1 MRRFMPRTAKIFLAT
16 HPFHPAHSWLLMS
29 AKYTHHSRV
38 YPVRLTFPNIAKSW
52 GNGVNPSI
60 NKPVFKVETKFVK
73 EPDYK
78 TRINSTVH
86 KHALTQKETYS
97 EVNRER
103 FKAYQALHSCWNKR
117 FMKCRQADTQWKQAT
132 LGEGDEN
139 HLHNHQNK
147 KKRKFP
153 QLSED
158 CRASIETA
166 CLYLFSH
173 ISNSKMCFPGY
184 LTRVCV
190 CVCVRARVCECVM
203 LSLTADIV
211 CVCDSKSD
219 VDGTIQIRT
228 RAVRSNFFDGW

>member
-1 MRRFMPRTAKIFLAT
+1 MSSDILYLLFVIASGGWRSIMRRFMPWTAKIFLAT

-38 YPVRLTFPNIAKSW
+38 YPVRLTFPNIAKSR

-60 NKPVFKVETKFVK
+60 NKPVFKVEKKFVK

-78 TRINSTVH
+78 TRINSKVH
-86 KHALTQKETYS
+86 RHALTQKETYS

-132 LGEGDEN
+132 VGEGDEN

-147 KKRKFP
+147 KKKKISPTLWRL
-153 QLSED
+153 QSINWNCLSVFIQPHQQQQNVSP
-158 CRASIETA
+158 SIPYS
-166 CLYLFSH
+166 CV
-173 ISNSKMCFPGY
+173 
-184 LTRVCV
+184 RVCV
-190 CVCVRARVCECVM
+190 SVHVRVSVWCC
-203 LSLTADIV
+203 LWQLT
-211 CVCDSKSD
+211 
-219 VDGTIQIRT
+219 
-228 RAVRSNFFDGW
+228 